1 MNEARN
7 GRNFLGFFKNK
18 REHWCSGDHQIYFES
33 DAGMFKCCEVGW
45 LETVAPREVNEMVV
59 YRCILH
65 VCGCERAPAKGGLFS
80 LSYD

>member
-1 MNEARN
+1 
-7 GRNFLGFFKNK
+7 
-18 REHWCSGDHQIYFES
+18 
-33 DAGMFKCCEVGW
+33 MFKCCEVGW